1 MAKSDNKFSSFDF
14 VQKTK
19 SPLTF
24 LIRLCLYSLIIII
37 LIGLN
42 SCTPSIKDKLQQAE
56 ELLSTNPDSSY
67 NILNSID
74 NPKKQSKSEYA
85 TWCLLMTQAT
95 DKSDRKHTSDSL
107 IHIAVR
113 YFSEHNEQGRLATAY
128 YTQGRVEKELGH
140 NDKASQSFL
149 KSLDI
154 SKGSKDYDVQYFAA
168 SQLGTLYA
176 YSNLIDKAFD
186 SYQKALHFAELDND
200 SINLSYAYSYL
211 GRIYGLQRDW
221 EQAEDSYKRAIS
233 IAESISYIPSLKLGL
248 SELSSIYRRTQ
259 KYTEAF
265 DCLQKRLNLEKEEL
279 TNNSNNIAAAYLS
292 FGDLYRYTNKYDLS
306 AHYLNK
312 ALQTTTNLYTK
323 RSAYQCFSFLYNQ
336 QEDYKKAVEYNNLY
350 WECNDSIQ
358 KVEKRQ
364 ALIEAQEK
372 YNNEKLLMEKEQ
384 LELKHSRL
392 SFISITSILFIV
404 IIFLLIYINK
414 KRTII
419 GLLNELNSIQYK
431 IAKNENTINKYI
443 QEMAKQSFLQS
454 EVDNLHQIKNDL
466 EQELERLVK
475 DNELLNKQKDDI
487 IMSLKQKDEKIAHY
501 EEAIKQKE
509 NTTDIFTRIKQ
520 TRKIEEKDWPELIS
534 NTDALHQQFSER
546 LRKTYPQ
553 LLESDIRLC
562 CLIKLGYT
570 RKEQIILLTIT
581 EDNLDKRKQRL
592 KKRLDNNRKW
602 RKGDLEDII
611 NSF

>member
-67 NILNSID
+67 NILKSID
-74 NPKKQSKSEYA
+74 TPKKQSKSEYA

-128 YTQGRVEKELGH
+128 YTQGRVEKELGY

-154 SKGSKDYDVQYFAA
+154 SKGSKDYEVQFLAA

-186 SYQKALHFAELDND
+186 SYQKALHFAEKAND
-200 SINLSYAYSYL
+200 SINLSYVYSYL
-211 GRIYGLQRDW
+211 GRIYGLQQDW
-221 EQAEDSYKRAIS
+221 SKAEESYKRAIS
-233 IAESISYIPSLKLGL
+233 IAENISYIPSLGLGL
-248 SELSSIYRRTQ
+248 SELSSIYVCTEE
-259 KYTEAF
+259 YTEALN
-265 DCLQKRLNLEKEEL
+265 CLKRQLNLEEESL
-279 TNNSNNIAAAYLS
+279 SNNNKAATYLGI
-292 FGDLYRYTNKYDLS
+292 GDLYRCSKNYDL
-306 AHYLNK
+306 AVYYLNK
-312 ALQTTTNLYTK
+312 SLQTTTNLYTK
-323 RSAYQCFSFLYNQ
+323 LSTYQCLSYLYEG
-336 QEDYKKAVEYNNLY
+336 QEDYKKAVEYNKLC
-350 WECNDSIQ
+350 WTCNDSIQ

-392 SFISITSILFIV
+392 SFIAITSILFIV
-404 IIFLLIYINK
+404 IVFLLIYINK

-419 GLLNELNSIQYK
+419 GLLNELNSIRYK
-431 IAKNENTINKYI
+431 IAKNENTINEFR
-443 QEMAKQSFLQS
+443 QEIAKQSFLQS
-454 EVDNLHQIKNDL
+454 KVDNLHQIKNDL

-475 DNELLNKQKDDI
+475 DNELLKKQKDDI
-487 IMSLKQKDEKIAHY
+487 IMSLKQKDEKIEHY

-509 NTTDIFTRIKQ
+509 NTPDIFTRIKQ
-520 TRKIEEKDWPELIS
+520 KRKIEEKDWPELIS
-534 NTDALHQQFSER
+534 NIDALHQQFSER

-553 LLESDIRLC
+553 LLESDVRLC

-570 RKEQIILLTIT
+570 RQEQIILLTIT

-602 RKGDLEDII
+602 RKGDLEEII
-611 NSF
+611 NLL

>member
-1 MAKSDNKFSSFDF
+1 MTGSDNKFSYCNF
-14 VQKTK
+14 VQKKK
-19 SPLTF
+19 SPSTF
-24 LIRLCLYSLIIII
+24 LIGLCFYSLII

-42 SCTPSIKDKLQQAE
+42 GCTSSMKPQLQQAE
-56 ELLSTNPDSSY
+56 ELLSTDPDSSY

-74 NPKKQSKSEYA
+74 NPKKRSKSEYA
-85 TWCLLMTQAT
+85 IWCLLMTQAT

-128 YTQGRVEKELGH
+128 YTQGRVEKELGY

-154 SKGSKDYDVQYFAA
+154 SKESKDYGVQFLAA

-176 YSNLIDKAFD
+176 YSNLIDKSFD
-186 SYQKALHFAELDND
+186 SYQKALHFAEMAND

-211 GRIYGLQRDW
+211 GRIYGLHQEW
-221 EQAEDSYKRAIS
+221 SKAEESYKRAIS
-233 IAESISYIPSLKLGL
+233 IAESISYIPSLSLGL
-248 SELSSIYRRTQ
+248 SGLSSIYVCIE
-259 KYTEAF
+259 KYTEALI
-265 DCLQKRLNLEKEEL
+265 CLQKRLKLEKESL
-279 TNNSNNIAAAYLS
+279 SNNNKAATYLGI
-292 FGDLYRYTNKYDLS
+292 GDLYRCSKNYDL
-306 AHYLNK
+306 AVYYLNK
-312 ALQTTTNLYTK
+312 ALQTTNLYTK
-323 RSAYQCFSFLYNQ
+323 RSAYQCFYFLYDQ

-350 WECNDSIQ
+350 WECNDSIR

-372 YNNEKLLMEKEQ
+372 YNTEKLLMEKER

-392 SFISITSILFIV
+392 SFTAITSILFIV
-404 IIFLLIYINK
+404 IAFLLIYIDK
-414 KRTII
+414 KRTTI
-419 GLLNELNSIQYK
+419 GLLNELNSIRYT
-431 IAKNENTINKYI
+431 IAKNKNTINEYR
-443 QEMAKQSFLQS
+443 QEMAKWSCLQS
-454 EVDNLHQIKNDL
+454 ELDKLHQVKNDL

-475 DNELLNKQKDDI
+475 DNDSLNKQKNDAI
-487 IMSLKQKDEKIAHY
+487 ISLKQKDEKIEHY
-501 EEAIKQKE
+501 GEAIKHKE
-509 NTTDIFTRIKQ
+509 NIPDIFTRIKQ
-520 TRKIEEKDWPELIS
+520 ARKIEEKDWPELIS

-546 LRKTYPQ
+546 LKKTYPQ
-553 LLESDIRLC
+553 LLELDVRLC

-570 RKEQIILLTIT
+570 RKEQINLLAIT
-581 EDNLDKRKQRL
+581 EDSLDKRKQRL

-611 NSF
+611 KSF

>member
-1 MAKSDNKFSSFDF
+1 MTKSDNKFSSFDF

-24 LIRLCLYSLIIII
+24 LIRLCLYSLII
-37 LIGLN
+37 LVGLN
-42 SCTPSIKDKLQQAE
+42 SCTPSIKEQLKQAE
-56 ELLSTNPDSSY
+56 ELLSTDPDSSY
-67 NILNSID
+67 NILNKIE
-74 NPKKQSKSEYA
+74 NPKKQSESEYA

-95 DKSDRKHTSDSL
+95 DKSYRKHTSDSL

-128 YTQGRVEKELGH
+128 YTQGRVEKELGY

-154 SKGSKDYDVQYFAA
+154 SKGSTDYDVQFLAA

-186 SYQKALHFAELDND
+186 SYSQALHFAELAND
-200 SINLSYAYSYL
+200 SVELSYSYSYL
-211 GRIYGLQRDW
+211 GRIYGLQQDW
-221 EQAEDSYKRAIS
+221 EQAEDSYKRAVS

-248 SELSSIYRRTQ
+248 SELSSIYRSNG

-265 DCLQKRLNLEKEEL
+265 DCLQKRLNLEKEPSN
-279 TNNSNNIAAAYLS
+279 NNSKATIYLGM
-292 FGDLYRYTNKYDLS
+292 GDLYRHMNKYDLS
-306 AHYLNK
+306 VHYLNK
-312 ALQTTTNLYTK
+312 SLQTTTNLYTK
-323 RSAYQCFSFLYNQ
+323 LSIYQCFCYLYEE
-336 QEDYKKAVEYNNLY
+336 QEDYKKTVKYNKLY
-350 WECNDSIQ
+350 WTCNDSIQ

-364 ALIEAQEK
+364 ALIEAKEK
-372 YNNEKLLMEKEQ
+372 YNNEKLLMEKKQ
-384 LELKHSRL
+384 LELEHSRL
-392 SFISITSILFIV
+392 SFIAITAILLIV
-404 IIFLLIYINK
+404 IVFLLIYINK

-419 GLLNELNSIQYK
+419 GLLNELNSIRNK
-431 IAKNENTINKYI
+431 IAKNENTINEYK
-443 QEMAKQSFLQS
+443 QEIAKQSFLQS
-454 EVDNLHQIKNDL
+454 EVDNLHQIKSNL
-466 EQELERLVK
+466 EQELEKLIK

-487 IMSLKQKDEKIAHY
+487 IMSLKQKDEKIGHY
-501 EEAIKQKE
+501 EEAIKLKE
-509 NTTDIFTRIKQ
+509 NTPDIFTRIKQ
-520 TRKIEEKDWPELIS
+520 AKKIEEKDWPKLIS
-534 NTDALHQQFSER
+534 NTDALHKQFSER
-546 LRKTYPQ
+546 LRKAYPQ

-570 RKEQIILLTIT
+570 RKEQIILLTIS

-602 RKGDLEDII
+602 RKGDLEEII